1 MKNFIEV
8 TTFEGVELINTAA
21 IQRIYIDEKTT
32 CISLHGIIIKTTE
45 SYSEIIALMEAAED
59 R

>member
-21 IQRIYIDEKTT
+21 IQRVYVKNKITLIELRDGSLETT
-32 CISLHGIIIKTTE
+32 MSYTDIVSSIK
-45 SYSEIIALMEAAED
+45 SALD
-59 R
+59 

>member
-21 IQRIYIDEKTT
+21 IQRVYVKNKITLIELRDGSLETT
-32 CISLHGIIIKTTE
+32 M
-45 SYSEIIALMEAAED
+45 SYSDIIDSIKASED